1 MFTWR
6 LWLGMGGTNPTLNI
20 ASLRQECR
28 PGHLEQ
34 GPPCLSLSTGKHF
47 ERQRAPKA
55 LFGAVLLLKRTC

>member
-1 MFTWR
+1 
-6 LWLGMGGTNPTLNI
+6 MGGTIPTLNI

-34 GPPCLSLSTGKHF
+34 GPTCLSLSTGKHS
-47 ERQRAPKA
+47 ERQGAPKA